1 MYGPVVQSEAGIDD
15 VEGRVAEA
23 TLAITGSTL
32 SSMTEILRDL
42 GDELANRTP
51 DLPGA
56 NSPYAIVFHC
66 VAVIEYWAGSVI
78 AGLKIP
84 RDRAAEFIATG
95 QVDDLITRVDDVRA
109 CLPEW
114 VDVALREGIRDRTV
128 VGTTRP
134 ELATATPEWVLTHLV
149 RELAQHLGQLELTRD
164 ILRQV

>member
-1 MYGPVVQSEAGIDD
+1 MTSQQDD
-15 VEGRVAEA
+15 DESRVADSV
-23 TLAITGSTL
+23 LAITGGSL

-42 GDELANRTP
+42 GDELANTKP

-84 RDRAAEFIATG
+84 RDRAAEFTAEG
-95 QVDDLITRVDDVRA
+95 RVDDVIIRVDEVRA
-109 CLPEW
+109 RLPEW

-128 VGTTRP
+128 IGTTRP

-149 RELAQHLGQLELTRD
+149 RELAQHLGQLEITRD
-164 ILRQV
+164 ILRQA